1 MESIL
6 FHDIVG
12 KNSDSYSYRLAK
24 LTLDTWLGTVR
35 RYIKCTASYGD
46 HEMAKMTNKMLIVT
60 GGWTGPAA
68 ELSLAKKRLRRERKK
83 QKTLLHRRRRGIG
96 KEFMTKQF

>member
-68 ELSLAKKRLRRERKK
+68 ELSLAKKRFRQDNTGEERI
-83 QKTLLHRRRRGIG
+83 LNL
-96 KEFMTKQF
+96 